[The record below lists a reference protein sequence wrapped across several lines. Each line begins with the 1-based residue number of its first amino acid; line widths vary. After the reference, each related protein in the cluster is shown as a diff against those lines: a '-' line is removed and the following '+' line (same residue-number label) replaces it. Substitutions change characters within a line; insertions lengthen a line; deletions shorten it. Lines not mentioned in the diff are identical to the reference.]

1 MSASHAILQVLS
13 GGPAES
19 AASLAGALLGLG
31 LAAAQLVGVAPR
43 VTARAAAITSAALGA
58 VLLLASWL
66 LLALAGLWWPVW
78 PAVVALVFGH
88 LGLRVGRRATRA
100 GAAALPQRSPV
111 PAVKPAAAPES
122 TQPATTQ
129 PLTTQTPDRSSLGRY
144 RIDRQL
150 GRGAMGAVYL
160 GHDPKIGRQ
169 VAIKTMA
176 LVQEFEGADLAEARA
191 RFFREAETAGR
202 LQHPDIVT
210 IFDAGEDQD
219 LAYIAME
226 FLKGHDLQRHTLA
239 ADLLPVPQVLRIV
252 ARVADALAYAHS
264 QGVVHR
270 DIKPANVMIDLADDS
285 VKVTDFGIA
294 RITDSSRTRTGMVL
308 GTPSF
313 MSPEQMA
320 GRRVD
325 GRSDLYSLGVMLF
338 QLLTGRLPHHADSMA
353 KLMYQIANEAAI
365 DVRQLRPELPET
377 LANAVA
383 LALEKRPE
391 VRYADGR
398 QLAEDLRTIAAAFD
412 PAQTV
417 AAPDPTAAPPES
429 DGFAATVKI
438 SRADPRHNSPL

>member
-1 MSASHAILQVLS
+1 VPSLIAAHADAALLALAVLAACGLYLALVVPRLPPRGAWLAS
-13 GGPAES
+13 GGL
-19 AASLAGALLGLG
+19 AAALGVLALLLPPPFALAALAGAL
-31 LAAAQLVGVAPR
+31 
-43 VTARAAAITSAALGA
+43 
-58 VLLLASWL
+58 
-66 LLALAGLWWPVW
+66 ALA
-78 PAVVALVFGH
+78 FGQ
-88 LGLRVGRRATRA
+88 LGWQLGRRRA
-100 GAAALPQRSPV
+100 GGAHPAAALPPR
-111 PAVKPAAAPES
+111 PAARAAVPQAQPL
-122 TQPATTQ
+122 QPAPVLAHKT
-129 PLTTQTPDRSSLGRY
+129 LGRY
-144 RIDRQL
+144 QIDRQL

-176 LVQEFEGADLAEARA
+176 LSAEFDGAELTEARA

-202 LQHPDIVT
+202 LQHRDIVT

-226 FLKGHDLQRHTLA
+226 YLKGHDLQRYTTPTS
-239 ADLLPVPQVLRIV
+239 LLPVPTVLHVV

-270 DIKPANVMIDLADDS
+270 DIKPANVMVDPADDS

-325 GRSDLYSLGVMLF
+325 GRSDIYSLGVMLF
-338 QLLTGRLPHHADSMA
+338 QLLCGRLPHNAESMA
-353 KLMYQIANEAAI
+353 KLMYQIANDPAPDI
-365 DVRQLRPELPET
+365 RGLRPSLPEA

-398 QLAEDLRTIAAAFD
+398 QLAEDLRTIATSHAPAA
-412 PAQTV
+412 AG
-417 AAPDPTAAPPES
+417 AAAATGADAAPPDP
-429 DGFAATVKI
+429 DGFAATVKLP
-438 SRADPRHNSPL
+438 RTDPRHNSPL

>member
-1 MSASHAILQVLS
+1 VLSLIASHAEAAVVAAVVLL
-13 GGPAES
+13 GCGAYLL
-19 AASLAGALLGLG
+19 AALPRLPRGAGTLVTAALVLALLAGGAFASAPTG
-31 LAAAQLVGVAPR
+31 LALVAGAIALAFGQIGWSGRAGQAAAAAAGASVA
-43 VTARAAAITSAALGA
+43 ARAAPAA
-58 VLLLASWL
+58 
-66 LLALAGLWWPVW
+66 
-78 PAVVALVFGH
+78 
-88 LGLRVGRRATRA
+88 GRRA
-100 GAAALPQRSPV
+100 
-111 PAVKPAAAPES
+111 AAPAS
-122 TQPATTQ
+122 AADR
-129 PLTTQTPDRSSLGRY
+129 QTLGRY
-144 RIDRQL
+144 LIDRQL
-150 GRGAMGAVYL
+150 GRGSMGAVYL

-169 VAIKTMA
+169 VAIKTLA
-176 LVQEFEGADLAEARA
+176 LSQEFDGAALTEARA

-202 LQHPDIVT
+202 LQHRDIVT

-226 FLKGHDLQRHTLA
+226 YLKGHDLQRYTGA
-239 ADLLPVPQVLRIV
+239 GQLLPVPTVLRIV

-270 DIKPANVMIDLADDS
+270 DIKPANVMIDPADGT

-338 QLLTGRLPHHADSMA
+338 QLLTGRLPHAAESMA
-353 KLMYQIANEAAI
+353 KLLYQIANDPAPDI
-365 DVRQLRPELPET
+365 RTVRPDLPEA
-377 LANAVA
+377 LANVVA

-398 QLAEDLRTIAAAFD
+398 QLAADLRTIEAACPPPPPGQAF
-412 PAQTV
+412 PQ
-417 AAPDPTAAPPES
+417 TAAPPNS
-429 DGFAATVKI
+429 DGFAATAKLTRI
-438 SRADPRHNSPL
+438 DPGHNSPL

>member
-1 MSASHAILQVLS
+1 MGIAEHLFRTSATGWGLS
-13 GGPAES
+13 ALALLLVIGEMAWLLPRLRREAAV
-19 AASLAGALLGLG
+19 AASVILGFSVAAIGALLWWQLSVPLG
-31 LAAAQLVGVAPR
+31 WVFPVVL
-43 VTARAAAITSAALGA
+43 ALG
-58 VLLLASWL
+58 
-66 LLALAGLWWPVW
+66 
-78 PAVVALVFGH
+78 FGH
-88 LGLRVGRRATRA
+88 LGWTLGRRPVKPRA
-100 GAAALPQRSPV
+100 SSMPS
-111 PAVKPAAAPES
+111 PAAAAAPPPP
-122 TQPATTQ
+122 QTTL
-129 PLTTQTPDRSSLGRY
+129 PPDRTSLGRY
-144 RIDRQL
+144 RIEREL

-160 GHDPKIGRQ
+160 GRDPKIGRQ

-176 LVQEFEGADLAEARA
+176 LSREFAGDELVEARQ

-226 FLKGHDLQRHTLA
+226 YLKGDDLQAHTQA
-239 ADLLPVPQVLRIV
+239 PRLLPVGTVLNVV

-270 DIKPANVMIDLADDS
+270 DIKPANVMVDLPSDA

-294 RITDSSRTRTGMVL
+294 RVADSSRTRTGMVL

-338 QLLTGRLPHHADSMA
+338 QLLTGRLPHRADSMA
-353 KLMYQIANEAAI
+353 TLMHQIANDTAP
-365 DVRQLRPELPET
+365 DVRSVRPGLPEA
-377 LANAVA
+377 LARVLA

-391 VRYADGR
+391 ARYASGQ
-398 QLAEDLRTIAAAFD
+398 QLAADLRAVLAQLQTGGAEPVTAAAATD
-412 PAQTV
+412 P
-417 AAPDPTAAPPES
+417 PDS
-429 DGFAATVKI
+429 SGFEATVKLER
-438 SRADPRHNSPL
+438 SDTGHNSSL

>member
-1 MSASHAILQVLS
+1 MPATLLPQPTPVAPAPAKSTPVAPQTSASQ
-13 GGPAES
+13 P
-19 AASLAGALLGLG
+19 AAS
-31 LAAAQLVGVAPR
+31 APS
-43 VTARAAAITSAALGA
+43 TT
-58 VLLLASWL
+58 
-66 LLALAGLWWPVW
+66 
-78 PAVVALVFGH
+78 
-88 LGLRVGRRATRA
+88 
-100 GAAALPQRSPV
+100 LP
-111 PAVKPAAAPES
+111 
-122 TQPATTQ
+122 
-129 PLTTQTPDRSSLGRY
+129 PDRTSLGRY
-144 RIDRQL
+144 RIDRQI

-176 LVQEFEGADLAEARA
+176 LVQEFDGADLVEARA

-226 FLKGHDLQRHTLA
+226 YLKGHDLQRHTQGA
-239 ADLLPVPQVLRIV
+239 ELLPVLQVLRIV

-270 DIKPANVMIDLADDS
+270 DIKPANVMIDLNDDS

-338 QLLTGRLPHHADSMA
+338 QLLTGRLPHQADSMA
-353 KLMYQIANEAAI
+353 KLMYQIANEPAS
-365 DVRQLRPELPET
+365 DVRTLRPELPAA
-377 LANAVA
+377 LADVVA

-391 VRYADGR
+391 VRYGDGR
-398 QLAEDLRTIAAAFD
+398 QFANDLRAIVATLGPADLPAAPQAAAS
-412 PAQTV
+412 
-417 AAPDPTAAPPES
+417 PPES
-429 DGFAATVKI
+429 DAYAATMKLT
-438 SRADPRHNSPL
+438 RPDPGHNSSL